1 MYYSPGMKY
10 VFTAHPGGHLNRNQR
25 NDSHGGWTET
35 NILSGFHFSV
45 IFMFSL
51 SYLLLFSVHQWQAC
65 YFQYFCCSIAFPEW
79 MKNKS
84 DCLHVSSPGGFCL
97 SICLPTLLSLHA
109 CILGL
114 ESWVLRI
121 SCCVIL
127 LCIRW
132 TEWLLIF
139 PYKMLQRWLVE
150 QWLVFSAPSWWSCLL
165 CIECA
170 RRMKAHML
178 WMNRNDLQLSIHT
191 QKIQIVNSLPEE
203 GRKNE
208 ASLEI
213 E

>member
-1 MYYSPGMKY
+1 MMARMAEQRQISFQIITFLSYSCFLGHISYYLLSTSGNL
-10 VFTAHPGGHLNRNQR
+10 VTSSISAAVLLF
-25 NDSHGGWTET
+25 
-35 NILSGFHFSV
+35 LSGWKMKMIV
-45 IFMFSL
+45 FMFLVLEL
-51 SYLLLFSVHQWQAC
+51 SVC
-65 YFQYFCCSIAFPEW
+65 P
-79 MKNKS
+79 
-84 DCLHVSSPGGFCL
+84 
-97 SICLPTLLSLHA
+97 SICPPVCLCMHA

-139 PYKMLQRWLVE
+139 SYKILQRWLVE
-150 QWLVFSAPSWWSCLL
+150 QWLVFCAPSWWSCLL

-208 ASLEI
+208 ATLEI

>member
-1 MYYSPGMKY
+1 MARVAEQRKISFQVITFLSNSCFLCYISYYLLSTSDKL
-10 VFTAHPGGHLNRNQR
+10 VTSSISAAVLLFLN
-25 NDSHGGWTET
+25 GWKTK
-35 NILSGFHFSV
+35 V
-45 IFMFSL
+45 IVFMFL
-51 SYLLLFSVHQWQAC
+51 VLEVSV
-65 YFQYFCCSIAFPEW
+65 
-79 MKNKS
+79 
-84 DCLHVSSPGGFCL
+84 CL
-97 SICLPTLLSLHA
+97 SIYLLTQLSVHA

-114 ESWVLRI
+114 ECWVLRI

-139 PYKMLQRWLVE
+139 SYKMLQRWLVE
-150 QWLVFSAPSWWSCLL
+150 QWLVFCAPSWWSCLL

-191 QKIQIVNSLPEE
+191 QKIQIVNSLPEQ

-208 ASLEI
+208 VSLEI